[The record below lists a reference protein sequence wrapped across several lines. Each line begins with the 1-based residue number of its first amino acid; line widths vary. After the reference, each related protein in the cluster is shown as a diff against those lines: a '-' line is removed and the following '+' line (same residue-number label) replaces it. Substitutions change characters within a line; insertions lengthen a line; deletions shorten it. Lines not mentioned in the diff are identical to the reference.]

1 MLLCSALTPSPSS
14 AGEGWGEGEWLR
26 RCTSNPALLI
36 NAATSSKRCGW
47 RGTIASF
54 TFARSSTGI
63 AFHACSSK
71 ASSPSR
77 VLAASSTGL
86 PSAARHSRPSASSA
100 PSKGASN
107 FTLPITG
114 VFRAPHCV
122 NRCASAAVCASTA
135 SNAANAGRVSAG
147 QRA

>member
-1 MLLCSALTPSPSS
+1 MLLCSALTPSPAS

-36 NAATSSKRCGW
+36 KAATSSKRCGW

-54 TFARSSTGI
+54 TFLRASSDMS
-63 AFHACSSK
+63 FQACSNN

-77 VLAASSTGL
+77 VLAASNTGL
-86 PSAARHSRPSASSA
+86 SNAARHSRPSASNSA
-100 PSKGASN
+100 SKGASN
-107 FTLPITG
+107 FTLPITCTSL
-114 VFRAPHCV
+114 APHFV
-122 NRCASAAVCASTA
+122 KRSASAKVCASTA
-135 SNAANAGRVSAG
+135 SNAANAGCVSAG